1 MGTEDE
7 SIEEEEDEFD
17 PNDPFGIN
25 KPQKPRAGRK
35 MTLGQ
40 MAREN
45 AVVRRKSGTT
55 ADGREAVDPFVVGFG
70 KLDDD
75 RVDEER
81 TGFRP
86 GSFYRPFN

>member
-7 SIEEEEDEFD
+7 QVEEEEEYDE
-17 PNDPFGIN
+17 NDPFGLQKPN
-25 KPQKPRAGRK
+25 KPGRR

-55 ADGREAVDPFVVGFG
+55 ADGREAVDPFVVGYG

-86 GSFYRPFN
+86 GSFYRPW

>member
-7 SIEEEEDEFD
+7 KIEEEEEFD
-17 PNDPFGIN
+17 ENDPFGLK
-25 KPQKPRAGRK
+25 KPTKAGGRR
-35 MTLGQ
+35 MSLGQ

-75 RVDEER
+75 REDEER

-86 GSFYRPFN
+86 GTFYRPW

>member
-1 MGTEDE
+1 MGTENE
-7 SIEEEEDEFD
+7 PIEEEEFDE
-17 PNDPFGIN
+17 NDPFGLK
-25 KPQKPRAGRK
+25 KPGKPGRR
-35 MTLGQ
+35 MSLGQ

-55 ADGREAVDPFVVGFG
+55 TDGREAVDPFVVGFG
-70 KLDDD
+70 ELDDD

-86 GSFYRPFN
+86 GTFYRPW

>member
-7 SIEEEEDEFD
+7 PIEEEEEFD
-17 PNDPFGIN
+17 ENDPFGLN
-25 KPQKPRAGRK
+25 KPQTRPGRR
-35 MTLGQ
+35 MSLGQ

-45 AVVRRKSGTT
+45 AVVRRKSSTT
-55 ADGREAVDPFVVGFG
+55 ADGREAVDPFVSGYG

-81 TGFRP
+81 TGLRP
-86 GSFYRPFN
+86 GTFYRPW